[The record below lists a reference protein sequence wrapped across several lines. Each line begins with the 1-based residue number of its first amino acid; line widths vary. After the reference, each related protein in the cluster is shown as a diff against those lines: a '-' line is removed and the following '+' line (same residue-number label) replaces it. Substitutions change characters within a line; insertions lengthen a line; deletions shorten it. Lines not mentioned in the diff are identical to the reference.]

1 MSKMNWRLRLGMAF
15 AVLGLAGLAAPA
27 PAASALSTY
36 RMAYFFSD
44 ASMTTMVGERS
55 ALCTSTYNWGV
66 RSEWVA
72 RDSGNCLV
80 EGGSSQPQWGCVCF
94 HDNNSNW
101 EYDSG
106 DSAVSCSLTTE
117 CPYYGF

>member
-1 MSKMNWRLRLGMAF
+1 MSRMNWRLHVGMTF

-27 PAASALSTY
+27 PAATAMSTY
-36 RMAYFFSD
+36 RMAYFYSD
-44 ASMTTMVGERS
+44 ASMTTQVGERS
-55 ALCTSTYNWGV
+55 SLCTSTYNWGV

-106 DSAVSCSLTTE
+106 DSPVSCSLTAE